1 MRVGETRPSRTIT
14 GSRRE
19 RDAASSYAS
28 SQHLSVSAPADT
40 ASVMGIPEG
49 ELTPKVRDAIMTLM
63 QEVERLRSDLER
75 ATTRLAHLEQLADQ
89 DTLIPIPNR
98 RAFVRELGRII
109 SYSQRYDTD
118 ASLIY
123 LDVND
128 FKDVNDQHGHAAG
141 DAALIHIA
149 HNLMD
154 RLRESDLIGRLGG
167 DEFGIILSNADSSQ
181 ALEKAKELA
190 QAIAATPVDFDGH
203 QFNVSISYGITTFNA
218 GETVSDAIAAADKAM
233 YEYKAAWDKS
243 QT

>member
-1 MRVGETRPSRTIT
+1 MRIGETRPGRSVVS
-14 GSRRE
+14 SRRE

-28 SQHLSVSAPADT
+28 SQNLAVSGPADS

-49 ELTPKVRDAIMTLM
+49 ELTPKVREAIMTLM
-63 QEVERLRSDLER
+63 HEVERLRSDLER

-109 SYSQRYDTD
+109 SYSQRYKTD

-123 LDVND
+123 IDVND
-128 FKDVNDQHGHAAG
+128 FKAVNDAYGHAAG

-149 HNLMD
+149 GNLMD

-167 DEFGIILSNADSSQ
+167 DEFGIILSNADGAR

-190 QAIAATPVDFDGH
+190 DAVAGALVEFDG
-203 QFNVSISYGITTFNA
+203 QRFGVSISYGITTFSA
-218 GETVSDAIAAADKAM
+218 GESVSDAIAAADKAM
-233 YEYKAAWDKS
+233 YEFKASRGKRED
-243 QT
+243 

>member
-1 MRVGETRPSRTIT
+1 MRVGETRPGRNVVGT
-14 GSRRE
+14 RRE
-19 RDAASSYAS
+19 REAAGSYAS
-28 SQHLSVSAPADT
+28 SQNLSVSAPTDS

-98 RAFVRELGRII
+98 RAFVRELGRVI
-109 SYSQRYDTD
+109 SYSQRYETD

-123 LDVND
+123 IDVND
-128 FKDVNDQHGHAAG
+128 FKDVNDEHGHAAG

-149 HNLMD
+149 RNLMD

-167 DEFGIILSNADSSQ
+167 DEFGIILSNADG
-181 ALEKAKELA
+181 ARANEKAKELA
-190 QAIAATPVDFDGH
+190 DVVAAAPVEFDGQ
-203 QFNVSISYGITTFNA
+203 QFNVTISYGVTTFGA
-218 GETVSDAIAAADKAM
+218 GESVSDAIAAADKAM
-233 YEYKAAWDKS
+233 YEFKAARGKV
-243 QT
+243 